1 MTVISK
7 KCNCRN
13 EIENLIKLGLSIL
26 LDYFILIGTMFLFNI
41 WDQKAI
47 NYMYGLILSYTILL
61 NQCKYLYILTNRLQI
76 MIIDSNVTLVHY
88 GPTGSK
94 EGWTKEMRGGN
105 LLP

>member
-1 MTVISK
+1 MIVYAPCQFMTVISK

-47 NYMYGLILSYTILL
+47 NYMYGFILYNIVISMHVFVHLDKQI
-61 NQCKYLYILTNRLQI
+61 TNY
-76 MIIDSNVTLVHY
+76 DH
-88 GPTGSK
+88 
-94 EGWTKEMRGGN
+94 
-105 LLP
+105 